1 MTKIIKEGIDIYLC
15 DNPGITRELMPILAW
30 AAEHELGL
38 IRRRTREAPLS
49 QFRGIE
55 NVTIFYILAGVEG
68 EEANREWTKCHGG
81 W

>member
-1 MTKIIKEGIDIYLC
+1 M
-15 DNPGITRELMPILAW
+15 
-30 AAEHELGL
+30 AAQPEQA
-38 IRRRTREAPLS
+38 APLS

-68 EEANREWTKCHGG
+68 EEANRGWTKCHGG